1 MILQTREEY
10 IARQALN
17 YSGLRELLKSP
28 LHYRQY
34 LDRPREETKA
44 LRVGSATHALA
55 LQGAEAYAAGFAIA
69 PDVDKRTKDGREAW
83 AAFASENAGKTILT
97 AEEGETVRAVALAA
111 RDAMVA
117 LGIVGIFAEHMLT
130 ADYNGVP
137 LKAAIDLVARD
148 RDGNLVLV
156 DLKTTEDASPRGFL
170 NSVRSYRYNL
180 QAHVYRTV
188 YALAGAM
195 EGPIPPRFLFLAV
208 EKESLATAWYEIGP
222 GLAAYAVEDFERGVK
237 LYDECR
243 ALDSW
248 PGYSQDPQVLDI
260 GSTPTAATSIT
271 FA

>member
-10 IARQALN
+10 TARQALN

-34 LDRPREETKA
+34 LDSPREETKA

-83 AAFASENAGKTILT
+83 AAFASENSGKTILT

-137 LKAAIDLVARD
+137 IKAAIDLVARD

-222 GLAAYAVEDFERGVK
+222 GLAAYAIEDFERGVK